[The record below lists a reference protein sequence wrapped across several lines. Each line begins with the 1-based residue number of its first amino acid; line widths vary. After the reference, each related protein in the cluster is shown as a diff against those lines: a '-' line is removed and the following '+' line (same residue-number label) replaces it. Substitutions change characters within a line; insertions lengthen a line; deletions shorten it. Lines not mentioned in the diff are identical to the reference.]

1 MIRFEGSTENKPRL
15 INRRMF
21 MLATVKLTV
30 FSGILGRLFYLQIS
44 ENIKYTS
51 LSEKNRLREWK
62 LPPQRGIIEDYFG
75 TGIADNSQVY
85 QLHLIPE
92 NVFSTNELFFRLKKI
107 INLTDNGI
115 SKLRKKMKTQ
125 KPLKIHKK

>member
-1 MIRFEGSTENKPRL
+1 MISFRTTTESKSKL

-21 MLATVKLTV
+21 ILSIGKIAI

-62 LPPQRGIIEDYFG
+62 LPPQRGIIEDYYG
-75 TGIADNSQVY
+75 VRIANNTQVY
-85 QLHLIPE
+85 QLHL
-92 NVFSTNELFFRLKKI
+92 NRNHSVA
-107 INLTDNGI
+107 
-115 SKLRKKMKTQ
+115 
-125 KPLKIHKK
+125 

>member
-1 MIRFEGSTENKPRL
+1 MINFRTTTESKTKL
-15 INRRMF
+15 IKRRMF
-21 MLATVKLTV
+21 ILSVGKLAV

-75 TGIADNSQVY
+75 NKIADNSQVY

-92 NVFSTNELFFRLKKI
+92 NIYNYKELFFRLKKI
-107 INLTDNGI
+107 IET
-115 SKLRKKMKTQ
+115 LRSGRFF
-125 KPLKIHKK
+125 